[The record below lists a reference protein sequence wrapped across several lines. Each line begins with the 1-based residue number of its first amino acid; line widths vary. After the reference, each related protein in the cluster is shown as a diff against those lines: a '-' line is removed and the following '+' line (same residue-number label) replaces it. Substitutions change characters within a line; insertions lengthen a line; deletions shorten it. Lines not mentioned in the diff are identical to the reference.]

1 MNTPIRCCSLLWLQI
16 LLPRHWYVTMSTGCQ
31 HLQELVRFHRH
42 KWRKPHYI
50 ISQLAIGLHSPRKR
64 CHCRSNKYYILGR
77 ESHLLFIQN
86 KIISNK
92 RISLHI
98 CSIWSQVTIKL
109 QNKQYGYS
117 DFFLNG
123 PVLKGLMTINTI
135 DLCST
140 NIQVL
145 TFVSNIIF
153 KSCTPADSV
162 CQTIKDCILVSKEQ
176 IVLLK
181 VSNLTSEEL

>member
-1 MNTPIRCCSLLWLQI
+1 MNPQIGCCSLVWLPVP
-16 LLPRHWYVTMSTGCQ
+16 LPRHWYVTMSTGWW

-50 ISQLAIGLHSPRKR
+50 ICQLAIGLHSPRKR
-64 CHCRSNKYYILGR
+64 CHCRSNIYYILGR
-77 ESHLLFIQN
+77 ESHFYLTPN

-123 PVLKGLMTINTI
+123 PVLKGLKFRSMWIAELLKSCSKKGFIGALWYICYKQEIAITIVLIIIEPWSSTINIAIGLIYLQKT
-135 DLCST
+135 
-140 NIQVL
+140 
-145 TFVSNIIF
+145 
-153 KSCTPADSV
+153 
-162 CQTIKDCILVSKEQ
+162 
-176 IVLLK
+176 
-181 VSNLTSEEL
+181 

>member
-1 MNTPIRCCSLLWLQI
+1 MNPQIGCCSLVWLPVP
-16 LLPRHWYVTMSTGCQ
+16 LPRHWYVTMSTGWW

-50 ISQLAIGLHSPRKR
+50 ICQLAIGLHSPRKR

-77 ESHLLFIQN
+77 ESHFYLTPN

-98 CSIWSQVTIKL
+98 CSICKVTIKL

-117 DFFLNG
+117 DKKEENKWSSAERVNQIRLYQ
-123 PVLKGLMTINTI
+123 VML
-135 DLCST
+135 DLVMSY
-140 NIQVL
+140 QVM
-145 TFVSNIIF
+145 S
-153 KSCTPADSV
+153 D
-162 CQTIKDCILVSKEQ
+162 
-176 IVLLK
+176 
-181 VSNLTSEEL
+181 